1 MGTTPAQAY
10 QMEFVPIQLKELV
23 LSTGLSQTK
32 LAQAVG
38 FSRASINLAINRG
51 YLPLTMPDFRTR
63 IETYLRGNLDVMKY
77 LLQHGLKM
85 ADIWQPLG
93 KEMRMAYPAGHGKNR
108 IATPALQLGNPE
120 EYIYN
125 VEVEMLTEQ
134 ARKHFKLFRD
144 PFPANGGIEKDSDIF
159 MSDDHRYIEA
169 AMLDA
174 AKYSGL
180 LAIVGQVGCG
190 KSTIRK
196 RVFEQIRREGGILTV
211 FPQILDKAKIHSGTL
226 CDAIIL
232 DVSDEKPR
240 VRPEQKA
247 RQVKELLKNRSRNG
261 DRCCLVIEEG
271 HKLTVPAFITLK
283 QLWEL
288 EDGYSK
294 LLSIIIIGQT
304 ELGDKLDERHHPE
317 MREFIRRCQIAKIN
331 GLDADLKNYLALKF
345 KRIGA
350 SLENYFCDESIGAL
364 SQRLTITDERG
375 KPVSHAYPLTV
386 NLWAVRSMNL
396 ACEMGETRVTAEVV
410 NAI

>member
-1 MGTTPAQAY
+1 MNNAQAY
-10 QMEFVPIQLKELV
+10 ALEFVPIRLKALATECGIHQN
-23 LSTGLSQTK
+23 T
-32 LAQAVG
+32 LAQAAGV
-38 FSRASINLAINRG
+38 SRTTINLAINRG
-51 YLPLTMPDFRTR
+51 YLPATIDNFRTR
-63 IETYLRGNLDVMKY
+63 IETHIRANIRAMKW
-77 LLQHGLKM
+77 LMQHDMKV
-85 ADIWQPLG
+85 ADIWESLPPGQDLR
-93 KEMRMAYPAGHGKNR
+93 KVYPAGHGLNR
-108 IATPALQLGNPE
+108 KITKPIELGDPAQ
-120 EYIYN
+120 YIFN
-125 VEVEMLTEQ
+125 TEVEMLTEQ
-134 ARKHFKLFRD
+134 TRKHFKLFRD
-144 PFPANGGIEKDSDIF
+144 PFPANGGVEKDADIF
-159 MSDDHRYIEA
+159 MSDEHRYIEA

-232 DVSDEKPR
+232 DVSDQTPR
-240 VRPEQKA
+240 MKPEQKA
-247 RQVKELLKNRSRNG
+247 RQVKELLKARSRNG

-271 HKLTVPAFITLK
+271 HKLTVSAFITLK

-317 MREFIRRCQIAKIN
+317 MREFIRRCQIARIN
-331 GLDADLKNYLALKF
+331 GLNGDLKNYLQLKF

-350 SLENYFCDESIGAL
+350 NLENYFDDDAIAAL
-364 SQRLTITDERG
+364 SRRLTIKDEMG

-386 NLWAVRSMNL
+386 NLYVVRAMNL
-396 ACEMGETRVTAEVV
+396 ACEMGEPKVTAEVV
-410 NAI
+410 EAI

>member
-1 MGTTPAQAY
+1 MSSTREAY
-10 QMEFVPIQLKELV
+10 QMEFIPIQLKELV
-23 LSTGLSQTK
+23 TDCGISQNK
-32 LAQAVG
+32 LAQEVG
-38 FSRASINLAINRG
+38 FSRATINLAVNKG
-51 YLPLTMPDFRTR
+51 YLPHTMPDFQTR
-63 IETYLRGNLDVMKY
+63 IETYLRGNLEAMKW

-85 ADIWQPLG
+85 QDIWQPLG

-108 IATPALQLGNPE
+108 KVEPPIQLGDPT
-120 EYIYN
+120 EYIFQT
-125 VEVEMLTEQ
+125 EVEMLTEQ

-144 PFPANGGIEKDSDIF
+144 PFPANGGIEKDTDIF

-232 DVSDEKPR
+232 DISDQSPR
-240 VRPEQKA
+240 IKPEQKA
-247 RQVKELLKNRSRNG
+247 RQVKELLKARSRNG

-317 MREFIRRCQIAKIN
+317 MREFIRRCQIARIN
-331 GLDADLKNYLALKF
+331 GLNGDLKNYLALKF

-350 SLENYFCDESIGAL
+350 SLENYFDDDAIAAL
-364 SQRLTITDERG
+364 SQRLTIKDELG

-396 ACEMGETRVTAEVV
+396 ACEMGEGHVTADVV